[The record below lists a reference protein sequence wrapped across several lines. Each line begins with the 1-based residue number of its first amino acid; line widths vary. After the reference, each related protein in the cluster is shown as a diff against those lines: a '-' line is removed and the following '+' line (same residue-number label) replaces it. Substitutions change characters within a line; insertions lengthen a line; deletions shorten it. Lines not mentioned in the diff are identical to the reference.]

1 MCPYLRLGKPLSA
14 FMIHDVNIH
23 FWAIVFGLYYF
34 IYILQWLI
42 YKCSLVWKT
51 VMHFNFLTYF
61 RKQLKN
67 SGSSKFKIF
76 PANHLLDTFLNCLL
90 SFIIVIVRVLWE
102 CFEFVI
108 TNEVSEVSLI
118 VAIFCVFVLDQN
130 CVCNLS
136 K

>member
-1 MCPYLRLGKPLSA
+1 
-14 FMIHDVNIH
+14 
-23 FWAIVFGLYYF
+23 
-34 IYILQWLI
+34 
-42 YKCSLVWKT
+42 
-51 VMHFNFLTYF
+51 MHFNFLTHF

-136 K
+136 KWGCTWNHGVLCKLINVGFDLWLHMHGHYTAGKMQIYNVPRHPWLTFC